1 MPLGGEGWPAAEMLE
16 KPWNVK
22 KSKRLQTLNR
32 QNKANPSQQLCNLWH
47 IAGTVCSVAAVS
59 LVRHGAAADHRW
71 GTGRSTAL

>member
-22 KSKRLQTLNR
+22 KSKRPQTLNG

-47 IAGTVCSVAAVS
+47 SLARFAPLRQFRLRVTVLLPTTGGEPGVA
-59 LVRHGAAADHRW
+59 RH
-71 GTGRSTAL
+71 